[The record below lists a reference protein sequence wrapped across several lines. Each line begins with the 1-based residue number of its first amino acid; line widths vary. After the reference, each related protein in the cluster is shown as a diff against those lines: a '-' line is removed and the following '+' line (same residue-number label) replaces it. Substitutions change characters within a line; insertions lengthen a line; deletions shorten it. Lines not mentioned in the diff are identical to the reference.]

1 MEGFAN
7 RRLLKFVNCFCK
19 CFIVVVDIWHNTG
32 YANHAS
38 ISLPAPVYQHRH
50 NFPMSFW
57 HKKKKIHDRN
67 ITLTT
72 NINIK
77 PLYFKTK
84 CPKDNYK
91 GILKPGF
98 HFVTKLCDYFKSWA
112 KFDNN
117 KHHKQVFQVCHQNQ

>member
-1 MEGFAN
+1 MP
-7 RRLLKFVNCFCK
+7 
-19 CFIVVVDIWHNTG
+19 IMPP
-32 YANHAS
+32 S
-38 ISLPAPVYQHRH
+38 VYQHQFTSTVITSPCH
-50 NFPMSFW
+50 FGI
-57 HKKKKIHDRN
+57 KKKKIHDRN

-112 KFDNN
+112 KFGNN